1 MVGSSPDSW
10 YSGGEGLI
18 ICSTITSWLYVYKQ
32 SKWKS
37 KFLYLVG
44 FCTSRLMILTIFF
57 MSVGNGFGSSKR
69 GGAQQLPPPL
79 THFFSQLN
87 QKKITSLQW
96 FKFFFETHT
105 QIRPYNS
112 TLCVFWHMNWIL
124 DRYGW

>member
-79 THFFSQLN
+79 PHFFSQLN
-87 QKKITSLQW
+87 QKIYITPMIQVFLW
-96 FKFFFETHT
+96 NTHT
-105 QIRPYNS
+105 DKAI
-112 TLCVFWHMNWIL
+112 
-124 DRYGW
+124 